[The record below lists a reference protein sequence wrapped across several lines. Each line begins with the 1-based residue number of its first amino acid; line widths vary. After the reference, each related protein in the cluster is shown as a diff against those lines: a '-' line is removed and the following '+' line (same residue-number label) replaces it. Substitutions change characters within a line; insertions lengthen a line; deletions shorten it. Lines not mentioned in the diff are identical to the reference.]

1 MKYKSIKV
9 VYLDGWVKEYQKQTL
24 ECVIED
30 IFTDARDPDK
40 IIIEDEIELAWD
52 PYLFNFYLMNGH
64 ITDDE
69 LIITSKI
76 H

>member
-30 IFTDARDPDK
+30 IFTDWRG
-40 IIIEDEIELAWD
+40 ILT
-52 PYLFNFYLMNGH
+52 YSTF
-64 ITDDE
+64 T
-69 LIITSKI
+69 
-76 H
+76 